1 MCGLMAK
8 EQILLLGGGGHCKSV
23 IEAIE
28 SQGVYQIAGI
38 LDSPD
43 KVGQATLGYPVI
55 GTDEE
60 LGKFIDRIPNV
71 LITVGQLKDAGKRQH
86 LFTFAKSAGAVLPV
100 IIASTAYVSKHAR
113 IGEGTGIMHHAVVNA
128 GAQVGATV
136 IINTSAIIE
145 HDAQVGDHSHISTG
159 AVINGGCEVGRRVLV
174 GSNAV
179 LKQGIRIQE
188 NSIVGA
194 GAVVIQEIKQAAVVV
209 GNPAKEK

>member
-1 MCGLMAK
+1 MAK

-28 SQGVYQIAGI
+28 SQGHYQIAGI

-43 KVGQATLGYPVI
+43 KVGQTTLGYPVI
-55 GTDEE
+55 GTDDE

-100 IIASTAYVSKHAR
+100 IIASTAYVSKHAV
-113 IGEGTGIMHHAVVNA
+113 IGEGTVILHHAVVNA
-128 GAQVGATV
+128 DAQVGTNV
-136 IINTSAIIE
+136 IVNTGAIIE
-145 HDAQVGDHSHISTG
+145 HDAKVGDHSHISTG
-159 AVINGGCEVGRRVLV
+159 AVINGGCEVGSRVLT

-179 LKQGIRIQE
+179 LNQGIKVEE

-194 GAVVIQEIKQAAVVV
+194 GAVVIQHVKKGTVVV
-209 GNPAKEK
+209 GNPAKPIL